1 MCGLTGAFRR
11 PNGQNL
17 AFIVQGMANA
27 LKHRGP
33 DDQGGWADPSEGI
46 AFGHRRLAVVDL
58 SPEGH
63 QPMAS
68 VDGRYVIAYN
78 GEIYNHQ
85 ALRQELEAETR
96 CRWRG
101 HSDTEVALAAIS
113 AWGVERAL
121 LKFSGMFAIALWDR
135 VERRLHLVRDRLG
148 EKPLYF
154 GWTGGA
160 FVFASELKA
169 LQRYPDFHPAINR
182 DALAL
187 YLRHMAVP
195 APFTIYRDVHKLQP
209 GCILSLCLD
218 GTIAPPGTEVLRAP
232 ISQGSLQ
239 IRPWWKLYDVATAG
253 QAAPILDEAQALEEL
268 ELGLRNSIR
277 MQSLADVPLGAFLS
291 GGIDSS
297 LITALMQSEVSFPV
311 QTFTIGFRE
320 ELHNEA
326 NYASAVAKHLGTQ
339 HTELYVTAE
348 DALNVIQRLPQL
360 YDEPFGDS
368 SQIPTFL
375 LCSQV
380 RKNLTVALSGDGGDE
395 LFGGYNRYFWVQ
407 RIWRKISWAP
417 PATRRLLAKAIS
429 SLPVHHW
436 DTVYALISP
445 LLPARLESSF
455 PGQKLHNLAERL
467 AHVGSSD
474 ELFYSL
480 VSEWR
485 NTQDVVISA
494 TEPATLLTQQELW
507 PTLSDVEHRMMYLD
521 AMTYLPDDIL
531 VKVDRAAMGT
541 SLETRAPFLDQKV
554 VELAWRLPL
563 DMKLRHGQG
572 KWALRQILYKYVP
585 KKLVE
590 RPKQGFGVPLAAWLR
605 GPLREWAEAML
616 AEERLCRE
624 GYFHPGPVRQKWQEH
639 LCGIRNWEHSLWI
652 ILMFQSWL
660 SSQSSHAEPS

>member
-1 MCGLTGAFRR
+1 MCGLTGAFRQH
-11 PNGQNL
+11 NGQDL
-17 AFIVQGMANA
+17 AAVVQGMANA
-27 LKHRGP
+27 LAHRGP
-33 DDQGGWADPSEGI
+33 DDEGAWVDVDEGI

-85 ALRQELEAETR
+85 ALRQELEAQTG
-96 CRWRG
+96 CHWRG

-113 AWGVERAL
+113 AWGIEEAL

-135 VERRLHLVRDRLG
+135 AERRLHLIRDRLG

-154 GWTGGA
+154 GWSGGA

-169 LQRYPDFHPAINR
+169 LRRYPNFRPAINR

-195 APFTIYRDVHKLQP
+195 APFTIYQDIHKLQP

-218 GTIAPPGTEVLRAP
+218 DAAAPPGPDVLRAP
-232 ISQGSLQ
+232 ISMNSLH
-239 IRPWWKLYDVATAG
+239 IRPWWRLYDVAMAG
-253 QAAPILDEAQALEEL
+253 QAALIVDEAQALDEL
-268 ELGLRNSIR
+268 EASLRASIR

-297 LITALMQSEVSFPV
+297 LIAALMQSEVSFPV

-339 HTELYVTAE
+339 HTELYVTGA
-348 DALNVIQRLPQL
+348 DALDVIQRLPQL

-395 LFGGYNRYFWVQ
+395 LFGGYNRYFWVK
-407 RIWRKISWAP
+407 RIWNKISWAP
-417 PATRRLLAKAIS
+417 PATRRLLAKAIT
-429 SLPVHHW
+429 SLPVRHW
-436 DTVYALISP
+436 DTVYSLISP

-467 AHVGSSD
+467 ATVGNSD

-485 NTQDVVISA
+485 DTQAVVIGG
-494 TEPATLLTQQELW
+494 TEPATLLTQPEHW
-507 PTLSDVEHRMMYLD
+507 PALPEVEHRMMYLD
-521 AMTYLPDDIL
+521 TMTYLSDDIL

-585 KKLVE
+585 QKLVE

-605 GPLREWAEAML
+605 GPLRDWAEALL
-616 AEERLCRE
+616 AEDRLQRE
-624 GYFHPGPVRQKWQEH
+624 GYFHPEPVRLKWREH
-639 LCGIRNWEHSLWI
+639 LSGVRNWEHSLWTV
-652 ILMFQSWL
+652 LMFQAWL
-660 SSQSSHAEPS
+660 SNQSQCQELS